1 MRYAVARIEKE
12 NRDTAYRIYLT
23 DALKAI
29 GGLNVRYA
37 DLINSDVK
45 EEANPEEIKNRLLGK
60 IGELNESVRPYGKN

>member
-23 DALKAI
+23 DALKSI

-37 DLINSDVK
+37 DLIDNKPVR
-45 EEANPEEIKNRLLGK
+45 EENPDDIKNRLKAKLG
-60 IGELNESVRPYGKN
+60 GLRDESI